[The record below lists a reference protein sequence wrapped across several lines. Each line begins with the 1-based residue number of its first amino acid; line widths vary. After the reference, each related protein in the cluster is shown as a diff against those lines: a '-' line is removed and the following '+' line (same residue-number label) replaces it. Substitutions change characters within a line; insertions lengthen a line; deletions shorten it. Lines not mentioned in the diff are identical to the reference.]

1 MATILSE
8 TTNHK
13 SGFVNIIGKPNVG
26 KSTLMN
32 KLVGEN
38 VSIITSKA
46 QTTRHRILGILNGE
60 DFQIVY
66 SDTPGILKPV
76 YQLHKSMMQLVRLS
90 VEDADVLLLMVEIFE
105 KIDKDLLD
113 PILRKTE
120 GKIVLLLNKTDLVKA
135 PEEIE
140 EKISMWK
147 SYRDFAAIIPLSALK
162 GTNIDLVFDE
172 IIKHLPVHPPYY
184 PKDQLTDKPER
195 FFASEIIREKIF
207 QTYKQEVPYSTE
219 VVISDFNEEEH
230 IIRMRAE
237 IYVERNSQKGIL
249 IGKKGSSLK
258 KIGIAARKDLE
269 TFFGKQVFL
278 EQYVKVEK
286 DWRRKKNKLSRFG
299 Y

>member
-1 MATILSE
+1 LSE
-8 TTNHK
+8 IPNHK

-32 KLVGEN
+32 KLVGQN

-66 SDTPGILKPV
+66 SDTPGILKPQ
-76 YQLHKSMMQLVRLS
+76 YELHKAMMHHVRLS
-90 VEDADVLLLMVEIFE
+90 VEDADVLLLMVEAFE
-105 KIDKDLLD
+105 HIDKDLLD

-120 GKIVLLLNKTDLVKA
+120 GKIVLLLNKIDLMKD
-135 PEEIE
+135 PKEIE
-140 EKISMWK
+140 GKVAMWR
-147 SYRDFAAIIPLSALK
+147 SYRDFDSIIPVSALL
-162 GTNIDLVFDE
+162 GINLEQVFKD
-172 IIKHLPVHPPYY
+172 ILNHLPVHPPYY

-195 FFASEIIREKIF
+195 FFASEIVREKIF
-207 QTYKQEVPYSTE
+207 RTYKQEVPYATE
-219 VVISDFNEEEH
+219 VVITDFKEEEK

-249 IGKKGSSLK
+249 IGKQGTSLK
-258 KIGIAARKDLE
+258 KIGTEARKDLE
-269 TFFGKQVFL
+269 AFFNKQVFL
-278 EQYVKVEK
+278 EQYVKVAK
-286 DWRRKKNKLSRFG
+286 DWRRNKNKLTQFG

>member
-1 MATILSE
+1 MSE
-8 TTNHK
+8 NKKHK

-46 QTTRHRILGILNGE
+46 QTTRHRILGMLNGD

-66 SDTPGILKPV
+66 SDTPGILKPM
-76 YQLHKSMMQLVRLS
+76 YELHKSMMQFVKLS

-105 KIDKDLLD
+105 KIDQDLLD
-113 PILRKTE
+113 PVFRKTE
-120 GKIVLLLNKTDLVKA
+120 GKIILLLNKIDLVKD
-135 PEEIE
+135 PKVIE

-147 SYRDFAAIIPLSALK
+147 SYKEFDAIIPVSALN
-162 GTNIDLVFDE
+162 GTNLDKVFNE
-172 IIKHLPVHPPYY
+172 IINHLPIHPPYY
-184 PKDQLTDKPER
+184 PKDQYTDKPER

-219 VVISDFNEEEH
+219 VVISEFKEDEK

-249 IGKKGSSLK
+249 IGKKGAALK
-258 KIGIAARKDLE
+258 KIGTEARKDME
-269 TFFGKQVFL
+269 TFFGKQVYL

-286 DWRRKKNKLSRFG
+286 DWRHKKNKLSQFG

>member
-1 MATILSE
+1 LSE
-8 TTNHK
+8 NQNHK

-46 QTTRHRILGILNGE
+46 QTTRHRILGMLNGE

-66 SDTPGILKPV
+66 SDTPGILKPQ
-76 YQLHKSMMQLVRLS
+76 YALHKSMMQFVRLS
-90 VEDADVLLLMVEIFE
+90 VEDADVLLLMVEVGE
-105 KIDKDLLD
+105 KIDRELLD

-120 GKIVLLLNKTDLVKA
+120 GKIILLLNKIDLAKSDQQL
-135 PEEIE
+135 ED
-140 EKISMWK
+140 KISMWK
-147 SYRDFAAIIPLSALK
+147 DYHEFAAVIPISALK
-162 GTNIDLVFDE
+162 GKHIDLVFHQILD
-172 IIKHLPVHPPYY
+172 HLPIHPPYY
-184 PKDQLTDKPER
+184 PKDQFTDKPER

-219 VVISDFNEEEH
+219 VVVSEFKEDEK

-249 IGKKGSSLK
+249 IGKKGAALK
-258 KIGIAARKDLE
+258 KIGTEARKDME
-269 TFFGKQVFL
+269 IFFGKHVFL

-286 DWRRKKNKLSRFG
+286 DWRRKKNKLSQFG

>member
-1 MATILSE
+1 MSE
-8 TTNHK
+8 KPEHK

-46 QTTRHRILGILNGE
+46 QTTRHRILGMLNGD

-66 SDTPGILKPV
+66 SDTPGILKPQ
-76 YQLHKSMMQLVRLS
+76 YELHKSMMQFVRLS
-90 VEDADVLLLMVEIFE
+90 VEDADVLLLMVEVGE
-105 KIDKDLLD
+105 KIDRDLLD

-120 GKIVLLLNKTDLVKA
+120 GKIILLINKIDLAKSDQQL
-135 PEEIE
+135 ED
-140 EKISMWK
+140 KISMWK
-147 SYRDFAAIIPLSALK
+147 EYHEFAAIIPISALG
-162 GTNIDLVFDE
+162 GTNIDQVFEQILDL
-172 IIKHLPVHPPYY
+172 LPVHPPYY
-184 PKDQLTDKPER
+184 PKDQFTDKPER

-219 VVISDFNEEEH
+219 VVVSEFKEDEK

-249 IGKKGSSLK
+249 IGKKGAGLK
-258 KIGIAARKDLE
+258 KIGTEARKDME
-269 TFFGKQVFL
+269 AFFGKQVFL

-286 DWRRKKNKLSRFG
+286 DWRRKKNKLSQFG

>member
-1 MATILSE
+1 MSE
-8 TTNHK
+8 KPNHK

-46 QTTRHRILGILNGE
+46 QTTRHRILGMLNGE

-66 SDTPGILKPV
+66 SDTPGILKPQ
-76 YQLHKSMMQLVRLS
+76 YALHKSMMQFVRLS
-90 VEDADVLLLMVEIFE
+90 VEDADVLLLMVEVGE
-105 KIDKDLLD
+105 KIDRELLD

-120 GKIVLLLNKTDLVKA
+120 GKIILLVNKIDLAKN
-135 PEEIE
+135 EQQLED
-140 EKISMWK
+140 KISMWK
-147 SYRDFAAIIPLSALK
+147 EYHEFAAIIPISALK
-162 GTNIDLVFDE
+162 GQHIDQVFDRILE
-172 IIKHLPVHPPYY
+172 HLPVHPPYY
-184 PKDQLTDKPER
+184 PKDQFTDKPER

-219 VVISDFNEEEH
+219 VVVSEFKEDEK

-237 IYVERNSQKGIL
+237 ISVERNSQKGIL
-249 IGKKGSSLK
+249 IGKKGAGLK
-258 KIGIAARKDLE
+258 KIGTEARKDME
-269 TFFGKQVFL
+269 VFFGKQVFL

-286 DWRRKKNKLSRFG
+286 DWRRKKNKLSQFG

>member
-1 MATILSE
+1 LSE
-8 TTNHK
+8 NQNHK

-46 QTTRHRILGILNGE
+46 QTTRHRILGMLNGE

-66 SDTPGILKPV
+66 SDTPGILKPQ
-76 YQLHKSMMQLVRLS
+76 YQLHKSMMQFVRLS
-90 VEDADVLLLMVEIFE
+90 VEDADVLLLMVEVFE

-120 GKIVLLLNKTDLVKA
+120 GKIILLLNKIDLVKD
-135 PEEIE
+135 PKEIE

-147 SYRDFAAIIPLSALK
+147 SYKEFDAIIPVSALK
-162 GTNIDLVFDE
+162 GTNLDKVFNE
-172 IIKHLPVHPPYY
+172 IINHLPIHPPYY
-184 PKDQLTDKPER
+184 PKDQFTDKPER
-195 FFASEIIREKIF
+195 FFASEILREKIF

-219 VVISDFNEEEH
+219 VVISEFKEDEK

-249 IGKKGSSLK
+249 IGKKGAALK
-258 KIGIAARKDLE
+258 KIGTEARKDME

-286 DWRRKKNKLSRFG
+286 DWRHKKNKLSQFG

>member
-1 MATILSE
+1 MSE
-8 TTNHK
+8 NKKHK

-46 QTTRHRILGILNGE
+46 QTTRHRILGMLNGD

-66 SDTPGILKPV
+66 SDTPGILKPM
-76 YQLHKSMMQLVRLS
+76 YELHKSMMQFVKLS

-105 KIDKDLLD
+105 KIDQELLD
-113 PILRKTE
+113 PVFRKTE
-120 GKIVLLLNKTDLVKA
+120 GKIILLLNKIDLVKD
-135 PEEIE
+135 PNEIE

-147 SYRDFAAIIPLSALK
+147 SYREFDAIIPVSALK
-162 GTNIDLVFDE
+162 GTNLDKVFNE
-172 IIKHLPVHPPYY
+172 IIKHLPIHPPYY
-184 PKDQLTDKPER
+184 PKDQFTDKPER

-219 VVISDFNEEEH
+219 VVISEFKEDEK

-249 IGKKGSSLK
+249 IGKKGAALK
-258 KIGIAARKDLE
+258 KIGTEARKDME
-269 TFFGKQVFL
+269 TFFGKQVYL

-286 DWRRKKNKLSRFG
+286 DWRHKKNKLSQFG

>member
-1 MATILSE
+1 MSE
-8 TTNHK
+8 NKKHK

-46 QTTRHRILGILNGE
+46 QTTRHRILGMLNGE

-66 SDTPGILKPV
+66 SDTPGILKPM
-76 YQLHKSMMQLVRLS
+76 YELHKSMMQFVKLS

-105 KIDKDLLD
+105 KIDQELLD
-113 PILRKTE
+113 PVFRKTE
-120 GKIVLLLNKTDLVKA
+120 GKIILLLNKIDLVKD
-135 PEEIE
+135 PKVIE

-147 SYRDFAAIIPLSALK
+147 SYKEFDAIIPVSALN
-162 GTNIDLVFDE
+162 GTNLDKVFNE
-172 IIKHLPVHPPYY
+172 IINHLPIHPPYY
-184 PKDQLTDKPER
+184 PKDQYTDKPER

-219 VVISDFNEEEH
+219 VVISEFKEDET

-249 IGKKGSSLK
+249 IGKKGAALK
-258 KIGIAARKDLE
+258 KIGTEARKDME
-269 TFFGKQVFL
+269 AFFGKQVFL

-286 DWRRKKNKLSRFG
+286 DWRHKKNKLSQFG

>member
-1 MATILSE
+1 MAE
-8 TTNHK
+8 KPEHK

-46 QTTRHRILGILNGE
+46 QTTRHRILGMLNGE

-66 SDTPGILKPV
+66 SDTPGILKPQ
-76 YQLHKSMMQLVRLS
+76 YELHKSMMQLVRLS
-90 VEDADVLLLMVEIFE
+90 VEDADVLLLMVEVGE
-105 KIDKDLLD
+105 KIDRELLD

-120 GKIVLLLNKTDLVKA
+120 GKIILLLNKIDLAKSDQQL
-135 PEEIE
+135 ED
-140 EKISMWK
+140 KISMWK
-147 SYRDFAAIIPLSALK
+147 DYHEFAAVIPISALK
-162 GTNIDLVFDE
+162 GKHIDLVFHQILD
-172 IIKHLPVHPPYY
+172 HLPIHPPYY
-184 PKDQLTDKPER
+184 PKDQFTDKPER

-219 VVISDFNEEEH
+219 VVVSEFKEDEK

-249 IGKKGSSLK
+249 IGKKGAALK
-258 KIGIAARKDLE
+258 KIGTEARKDME
-269 TFFGKQVFL
+269 IFFGKHVFL

-286 DWRRKKNKLSRFG
+286 DWRHKKNKLSQFG

>member
-1 MATILSE
+1 LSE
-8 TTNHK
+8 IPNHK

-38 VSIITSKA
+38 ISIITSKA
-46 QTTRHRILGILNGE
+46 QTTRQRILGMLNGE

-66 SDTPGILKPV
+66 SDTPGLLKPQ
-76 YQLHKSMMQLVRLS
+76 YELHKSMMQSVRLS

-105 KIDKDLLD
+105 KVDKELLD

-120 GKIVLLLNKTDLVKA
+120 GKIILLLNKTDLVKD
-135 PEEIE
+135 PKEIE
-140 EKISMWK
+140 DKTSLWK
-147 SYRDFAAIIPLSALK
+147 SYHNFDSIIPVSALE
-162 GTNIDLVFDE
+162 GTNLDLVFSE
-172 IIKHLPVHPPYY
+172 ILKHLPVHPPYY

-219 VVISDFNEEEH
+219 VVISDFKEDET

-237 IYVERNSQKGIL
+237 IYVERNSQKGII
-249 IGKKGSSLK
+249 IGKQGASLK
-258 KIGIAARKDLE
+258 KIGIEARKDLE
-269 TFFGKQVFL
+269 AFFDKQVYL

-286 DWRRKKNKLSRFG
+286 DWRRKKNKLNQFG

>member
-1 MATILSE
+1 LSE
-8 TTNHK
+8 KPIHK

-46 QTTRHRILGILNGE
+46 QTTRHRILGMLNGE

-66 SDTPGILKPV
+66 SDTPGILKPQ
-76 YQLHKSMMQLVRLS
+76 YQLHKSMMQFVKLS

-105 KIDKDLLD
+105 KIDQDILD
-113 PILRKTE
+113 PVFRKTE
-120 GKIVLLLNKTDLVKA
+120 GKIILLLNKIDLVKDLK
-135 PEEIE
+135 EIE

-147 SYRDFAAIIPLSALK
+147 SYKEFDAIIPVSALNA
-162 GTNIDLVFDE
+162 TNLDKVFSE
-172 IIKHLPVHPPYY
+172 IINHLPIHPPYY
-184 PKDQLTDKPER
+184 PKDQFTDKPER

-219 VVISDFNEEEH
+219 VVISEFKEDEK

-249 IGKKGSSLK
+249 IGKKGSALK
-258 KIGIAARKDLE
+258 KIGIEARKDME
-269 TFFGKQVFL
+269 AFFNKQVYL

-286 DWRRKKNKLSRFG
+286 DWRHKKNKLSQFG

>member
-1 MATILSE
+1 LSE
-8 TTNHK
+8 NKKHK

-46 QTTRHRILGILNGE
+46 QTTRHRILGMLNGD

-66 SDTPGILKPV
+66 SDTPGILKPM
-76 YQLHKSMMQLVRLS
+76 YELHKSMMQFVKLS

-105 KIDKDLLD
+105 KIDQDLLD
-113 PILRKTE
+113 PVFRKTE
-120 GKIVLLLNKTDLVKA
+120 GKIILLLNKIDLVKD
-135 PEEIE
+135 PKVIE

-147 SYRDFAAIIPLSALK
+147 SYKEFDAIIPVSALN
-162 GTNIDLVFDE
+162 GTNLDKVFNE
-172 IIKHLPVHPPYY
+172 IINHLPIHPPYY
-184 PKDQLTDKPER
+184 PKDQYTDKPER

-219 VVISDFNEEEH
+219 VVISEFKEDEK

-249 IGKKGSSLK
+249 IGKKGAGLK
-258 KIGIAARKDLE
+258 KIGTEARMDME
-269 TFFGKQVFL
+269 AFFGKQVFL

-286 DWRRKKNKLSRFG
+286 DWRRKKNKLSQFG

>member
-1 MATILSE
+1 MSE
-8 TTNHK
+8 KPIHK

-46 QTTRHRILGILNGE
+46 QTTRHRILGMLNGE

-66 SDTPGILKPV
+66 SDTPGILKPQ
-76 YQLHKSMMQLVRLS
+76 YQLHKSMMQFVRLS

-105 KIDKDLLD
+105 KIDQELLD
-113 PILRKTE
+113 PVFRKTE
-120 GKIVLLLNKTDLVKA
+120 GKIILLLNKIDLVKD
-135 PEEIE
+135 PNEIE
-140 EKISMWK
+140 EKISIWK
-147 SYRDFAAIIPLSALK
+147 SYKDFDAIIPVSALK
-162 GTNIDLVFDE
+162 GTNLDKVFNE
-172 IIKHLPVHPPYY
+172 IINHLPIHPPYY
-184 PKDQLTDKPER
+184 PKDQFTDKPER

-219 VVISDFNEEEH
+219 VVISEFKEDET

-249 IGKKGSSLK
+249 IGKKGAALK
-258 KIGIAARKDLE
+258 KIGIEARKDME
-269 TFFGKQVFL
+269 AFFGKQVFL

-286 DWRRKKNKLSRFG
+286 DWRRKKNKLSQFG